1 MLSTSVHQQSNATL
15 VQVGQT
21 VSCHFRDFPSAAD
34 GFVNSGLSSPD
45 EERSKPA
52 TLVPKSQVSTR
63 RSSTKSKTSRKSGK
77 SEDAKSDAA
86 ASPPA
91 GWTIGQAPADDVVVA
106 PAPASAETA
115 DAHIADDDFCLPEL
129 SDLGGKELEPP
140 TPMHPNLDIYSRE
153 HSTMAFVQP
162 PVGAA
167 LPPFVE
173 GLSGERTPNVAST
186 LSEAPALSGVREA
199 PTPMKPN
206 LDVFS
211 RERSPYVPASP
222 RKPPTPPL

>member
-1 MLSTSVHQQSNATL
+1 MKIGGTTKA
-15 VQVGQT
+15 
-21 VSCHFRDFPSAAD
+21 SAAD

-52 TLVPKSQVSTR
+52 TLVPKSQMSTR

-91 GWTIGQAPADDVVVA
+91 GWTIGQAPADDVVVP

-140 TPMHPNLDIYSRE
+140 
-153 HSTMAFVQP
+153 
-162 PVGAA
+162 VGAS
-167 LPPFVE
+167 LPPFVD
-173 GLSGERTPNVAST
+173 GVSGERTPIAAST

-211 RERSPYVPASP
+211 RERSPYLPASP